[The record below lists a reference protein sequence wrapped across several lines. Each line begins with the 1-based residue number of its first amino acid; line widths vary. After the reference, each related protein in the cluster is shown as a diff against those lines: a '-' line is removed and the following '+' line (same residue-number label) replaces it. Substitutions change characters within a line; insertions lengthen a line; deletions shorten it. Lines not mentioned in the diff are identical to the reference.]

1 MVHVMLCPLV
11 TVCVPTYNKASLLRQ
26 SLESILAQT
35 FSDFKLIV
43 VDDHSSDDTWEV
55 VTSLR
60 DERVEYVFNATNLGY
75 TANCNRCIDLAL
87 ESRSRYI
94 AIYYDDDYYAPTILE
109 REVNFLERHSR
120 VGFVHT
126 AQFYYKEDESRYS
139 LARPYPTDCTLSGI
153 ELLDDLCLRGR
164 YHITT
169 PSVLARRDAYVKAG
183 NFESIFKVCPDLD
196 LWWRMLEHYDMGYV
210 AEPLL
215 TQRIHRQQISSS
227 AKALSNA
234 IVQKELL
241 IVLERALQRLDSKYH
256 NINLERYRAGI
267 NRYYAK
273 QVLFVSK
280 DALLRGDATLLSEAC
295 GVALQLT
302 PTFVTYVSV
311 LCLRLF
317 NNSLGRRVA
326 FVVIK
331 VARSFRERAWLFDP
345 RRHENLIPCGKRK
358 VDAVQFSQIE
368 NKEAE
373 QSEMS

>member
-1 MVHVMLCPLV
+1 MLPLV
-11 TVCVPTYNKASLLRQ
+11 TVCVPTYNKASLLKQ

-109 REVNFLERHSR
+109 REVSFLERYSR
-120 VGFVHT
+120 AGFVHT
-126 AQFYYKEDESRYS
+126 AQFYHKEDESRYS
-139 LARPYPTDCTLSGI
+139 LARPYPTDRTLSGI
-153 ELLDDLCLRGR
+153 EVLDDLCLRGR

-196 LWWRMLEHYDMGYV
+196 LWWRMLEYYDMGYV

-227 AKALSNA
+227 VQALSNA
-234 IVQKELL
+234 IEQKELL
-241 IVLERALQRLDSKYH
+241 IVLERALQRLSLKYQ
-256 NINLERYRAGI
+256 NINLERYRVGI

-273 QVLFVSK
+273 QILFISK
-280 DALLRGDATLLSEAC
+280 EALLRGDATFLSEAC
-295 GVALQLT
+295 GVALHLT
-302 PTFVTYVSV
+302 PSFAIYMSV
-311 LCLRLF
+311 LGLRLL
-317 NNSLGRRVA
+317 NNSLGRRMA
-326 FVVIK
+326 SMAIK
-331 VARSFRERAWLFDP
+331 IVRSFRKRTWPFDP
-345 RRHENLIPCGKRK
+345 CKSKNLITRC
-358 VDAVQFSQIE
+358 E
-368 NKEAE
+368 NRPSHN
-373 QSEMS
+373 Q